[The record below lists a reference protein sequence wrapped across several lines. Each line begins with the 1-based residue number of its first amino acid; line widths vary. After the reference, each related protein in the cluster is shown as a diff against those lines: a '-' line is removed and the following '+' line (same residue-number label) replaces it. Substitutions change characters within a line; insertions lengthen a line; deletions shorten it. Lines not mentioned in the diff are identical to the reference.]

1 MLEHPN
7 KADQSTMDYYEVL
20 QVSPSADPETIHR
33 VYRFLAQRFHPD
45 NAQTGSDARFREIH
59 EAYTVISD
67 PERRARY
74 DITYQQHRKERW
86 RLVSAG
92 AQSEND
98 FELEQSMRLML
109 LEALYTKR
117 RLEPDEP
124 AIFAGD
130 LESLLGR
137 AREQLVFTIW
147 YLQQKKFVTRDDN
160 SRLLITAD
168 GVEFVEQN
176 YRRSTQLRLHAP
188 AQAGEIAQS

>member
-1 MLEHPN
+1 M
-7 KADQSTMDYYEVL
+7 ADTNNVDYYEIL
-20 QVSPSADPETIHR
+20 QVSQSADPETIHR

-45 NAQTGSDARFREIH
+45 NADTGNEARFREIH
-59 EAYTVISD
+59 QAYTVISD
-67 PERRARY
+67 AEQRARY

-98 FELEQSMRLML
+98 FELEQSMRLMM

-137 AREQLVFTIW
+137 AREQLQFTIW
-147 YLQQKKFVTRDDN
+147 FLQQKKFVTRDDN

-168 GVEFVEQN
+168 GVEFLEQN
-176 YRRSTQLRLHAP
+176 YKATTLRRLHGHTEKAP
-188 AQAGEIAQS
+188 V

>member
-59 EAYTVISD
+59 EAYTVLSD

-168 GVEFVEQN
+168 GVEFLEHN

-188 AQAGEIAQS
+188 AQA

>member
-1 MLEHPN
+1 MAETN
-7 KADQSTMDYYEVL
+7 NVDYYEIL
-20 QVSPSADPETIHR
+20 QISQSADPEMVHR

-45 NAQTGSDARFREIH
+45 NADSGNEARFREIH

-67 PERRARY
+67 AERRARY

-98 FELEQSMRLML
+98 FELEQSMRLMM

-137 AREQLVFTIW
+137 AREQLQFTIW

-168 GVEFVEQN
+168 GVEFLEHN
-176 YRRSTQLRLHAP
+176 YRTQVVRRLHARTESS
-188 AQAGEIAQS
+188 A

>member
-1 MLEHPN
+1 MPDTDN
-7 KADQSTMDYYEVL
+7 VDYYEVL
-20 QVSPSADPETIHR
+20 QVSPGADPETIHR

-45 NAQTGSDARFREIH
+45 NAETGSEARFREIH
-59 EAYTVISD
+59 TAYTVISD

-74 DITYQQHRKERW
+74 DVTYQQHRKDRW

-92 AQSEND
+92 ARAEND
-98 FELEQSMRLML
+98 FELEQSMRLTL

-117 RLEPDEP
+117 RLEPEEP

-137 AREQLVFTIW
+137 AREHLVFTIW
-147 YLQQKKFVTRDDN
+147 YLQQKKYVTRDDN

-168 GVEFVEQN
+168 GVDFLEQN
-176 YRRSTQLRLHAP
+176 YRAQVLRRLTAP
-188 AQAGEIAQS
+188 AKS

>member
-1 MLEHPN
+1 
-7 KADQSTMDYYEVL
+7 MDYYEVL
-20 QVSPSADPETIHR
+20 QVSPSADSETIHR

-45 NAQTGSDARFREIH
+45 NVQTGNDARFREIH

-67 PERRARY
+67 AERRARY
-74 DITYQQHRKERW
+74 DITYQQNRKERW

-98 FELEQSMRLML
+98 FELEQSMRLMM

-117 RLEPDEP
+117 RLEPDDP
-124 AIFAGD
+124 AIFTGD

-137 AREQLVFTIW
+137 AREQLQFTIW
-147 YLQQKKFVTRDDN
+147 FLQQKKFVTRDDN

-168 GVEFVEQN
+168 GVEFLEQN
-176 YRRSTQLRLHAP
+176 YRTQIVRRLHARN
-188 AQAGEIAQS
+188 ES

>member
-1 MLEHPN
+1 M
-7 KADQSTMDYYEVL
+7 ADYSNVDYYEVL
-20 QVSPSADPETIHR
+20 QVSPTADPETIHR

-45 NAQTGSDARFREIH
+45 NAETGSEERFREIH
-59 EAYTVISD
+59 QAYTVISD
-67 PERRARY
+67 AEQRVRY

-98 FELEQSMRLML
+98 FELEQSMRLMT

-137 AREQLVFTIW
+137 AREQLHFTIW

-168 GVEFVEQN
+168 GVEFLEQN
-176 YRRSTQLRLHAP
+176 YRTQGLRRL
-188 AQAGEIAQS
+188 QARTESS

>member
-1 MLEHPN
+1 MQAQEN
-7 KADQSTMDYYEVL
+7 VDYYELL
-20 QVSPSADPETIHR
+20 QVSPTADPETVHR

-45 NAQTGSDARFREIH
+45 NGETGNESRFREIH
-59 EAYTVISD
+59 QAYTVISD

-74 DITYQQHRKERW
+74 DVSYQQHKKDRW

-92 AQSEND
+92 VKAEND
-98 FELEQSMRLML
+98 FELEQGVRLTL

-137 AREQLVFTIW
+137 AREHLQFTIW
-147 YLQQKKFVTRDDN
+147 YLQAKKFVTRDDN

-168 GVEFVEQN
+168 GVDFLEQN
-176 YRRSTQLRLHAP
+176 YRASSQRRLHAAP
-188 AQAGEIAQS
+188 KSV

>member
-1 MLEHPN
+1 M
-7 KADQSTMDYYEVL
+7 ADHNNMDYYEVL
-20 QVSPSADPETIHR
+20 QVSPSADPEMIHR

-45 NAQTGSDARFREIH
+45 NTETGNEVRFREIH
-59 EAYTVISD
+59 EAYTVLSD
-67 PERRARY
+67 AERRTRY

-92 AQSEND
+92 AESEND
-98 FELEQSMRLML
+98 FELEQSMRLMM

-117 RLEPDEP
+117 RVEPDEP

-137 AREQLVFTIW
+137 AREQLQFTMW

-168 GVEFVEQN
+168 GVEFLEQN
-176 YRRSTQLRLHAP
+176 YRTQVVRRLHARS
-188 AQAGEIAQS
+188 ES

>member
-1 MLEHPN
+1 M
-7 KADQSTMDYYEVL
+7 ADTNNVDYYEVL

-45 NAQTGSDARFREIH
+45 NAETGSDARFRELH

-67 PERRARY
+67 AERRARY
-74 DITYQQHRKERW
+74 DISYQQHRKERW

-92 AQSEND
+92 ANSEND
-98 FELEQSMRLML
+98 FDLEQSMRLTL

-117 RLEPDEP
+117 RLEPDDP

-137 AREQLVFTIW
+137 AREHLQFTIW
-147 YLQQKKFVTRDDN
+147 YLQQKKYVSRDDN

-168 GVEFVEQN
+168 GVEFLEQN
-176 YRRSTQLRLHAP
+176 YRTTQGLRRL
-188 AQAGEIAQS
+188 QAGAGSS